1 MPSNKPWLE
10 GPSTRDRAMSKIWQ
24 GAMVFVIGASVT
36 AVTHFGFGFVWIIT
50 VVAAVAGFFWLLVG
64 LVTFFTGYE

>member
-1 MPSNKPWLE
+1 
-10 GPSTRDRAMSKIWQ
+10 
-24 GAMVFVIGASVT
+24 MVFVIGASVT